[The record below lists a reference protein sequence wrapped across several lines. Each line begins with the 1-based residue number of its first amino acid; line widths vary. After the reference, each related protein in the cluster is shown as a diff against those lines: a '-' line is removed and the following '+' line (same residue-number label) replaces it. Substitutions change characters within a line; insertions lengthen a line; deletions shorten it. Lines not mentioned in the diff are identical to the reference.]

1 MSVGH
6 GSLNPRA
13 VAYPLFTYFVDFKKL
28 IQIKLQFCTWP
39 VMAGT
44 QMHLLSLM
52 KAVWPA
58 SMSKLV
64 CVTISHT
71 DQDFPAFGYRGD
83 TWTSR
88 NRSPVRTETCFLSC
102 KDFLIESHLFWCH
115 LYYTRI
121 ITKAISCISY
131 ISFFYFPCL
140 IEPGS
145 PQSDKGGWFCNF
157 YFLWQSPPRSTF
169 ALNSVFWPP
178 CVSPW
183 QYTMGS
189 GGERMTFFRV
199 KKVILSS
206 LCLVTDM
213 TSLCRHSLPLKTS

>member
-1 MSVGH
+1 
-6 GSLNPRA
+6 
-13 VAYPLFTYFVDFKKL
+13 
-28 IQIKLQFCTWP
+28 
-39 VMAGT
+39 
-44 QMHLLSLM
+44 M

-88 NRSPVRTETCFLSC
+88 NRSPVRTETCILSC

-121 ITKAISCISY
+121 ITKAVSCISY

-157 YFLWQSPPRSTF
+157 YFLWQSPPRPSF

-178 CVSPW
+178 CAFPW
-183 QYTMGS
+183 QYTIGGRVGEG
-189 GGERMTFFRV
+189 GGEWHFSELKKLSYLQCVLLLTWHHFAGTHFLWKLPNYNRWYEFDVLIFFKV
-199 KKVILSS
+199 FTKKELLS
-206 LCLVTDM
+206 
-213 TSLCRHSLPLKTS
+213 